1 MSARPALWI
10 NASAPMPTPTR
21 EGHPMTK
28 VNADRTASPA
38 ATRTESPTTVP
49 RGVGRA
55 VASSFVGTAIEWYD
69 FFIYGTAA
77 ALVLGPQFFPGGS
90 DLTGTLAA
98 FATLAVGFIARPF
111 GGVIMGHFGDKTG
124 RKSMLVT
131 SLLTMGVATVGI
143 GLLPNYDAIG
153 VWAPILLVALRFLQ
167 GVGVGGEWGGA
178 VLMATEHAP
187 KGKAGLYGAA
197 PQMGVPAGVILANV
211 VFLLCSQLMTND
223 QFTSWG
229 WRVPF
234 LLSATLV
241 GAAMWIRLGV
251 MESPAFQAVE
261 QEDRITKIPIVEVL
275 RDSWRTVLLAGG
287 TFIATNG
294 IAYVFMVFVLSYGTK
309 ELGFSRGTMLALL
322 IASCPVWMAGMGIS
336 AHLSDRLGRRRVY
349 VTSTVALLVVSTA
362 FFTLIDTA
370 SIPVMLVAML
380 LLAFV
385 LGSTVG
391 PQSALFAE
399 LFPAHVRYSGAS
411 LGYQVGAILGGG
423 IAPFIATW
431 LYASFGSTSA
441 ITGYFVAVSLV
452 SLACTL
458 VLLRRPHE
466 AEEYAGRPASL
477 PAATDAPAAR
487 VTEAGR

>member
-1 MSARPALWI
+1 MTTVSA
-10 NASAPMPTPTR
+10 
-21 EGHPMTK
+21 E
-28 VNADRTASPA
+28 RTASPA
-38 ATRTESPTTVP
+38 ATQTQDHAPAD
-49 RGVGRA
+49 RGVARA

-90 DLTGTLAA
+90 DLAGTLAA
-98 FATLAVGFIARPF
+98 FATLAVGFIARPI
-111 GGVIMGHFGDKTG
+111 GGVVMGHFGDRTG

-131 SLLTMGVATVGI
+131 SLLTMGAATVGI
-143 GLLPNYDAIG
+143 GLLPNYAAIG
-153 VWAPILLVALRFLQ
+153 VWAPILLVLLRFLQ
-167 GVGVGGEWGGA
+167 GIGVGGEWGGA

-187 KGKAGLYGAA
+187 KGKRGLYGAA

-211 VFLLCSQLMTND
+211 VFLLCTQLMSND
-223 QFTSWG
+223 QFTAWG

-234 LLSATLV
+234 LLSSTLI
-241 GAAMWIRLGV
+241 AAALWIRLGV

-261 QEDRITKIPIVEVL
+261 KEDRITRIPIVSVL
-275 RDSWRTVLLAGG
+275 KDSWRTVLLAGG

-294 IAYVFMVFVLSYGTK
+294 IAYVFMVFVLAYGTK
-309 ELGFSRGTMLALL
+309 ELGYSKGTMLALL

-336 AHLSDRLGRRRVY
+336 AHLSDRVGRRRVY
-349 VTSTVALLVVSTA
+349 VTSTVALLVVSA
-362 FFTLIDTA
+362 GFFSLIDTA
-370 SIPVMLVAML
+370 SIPLMLAAML

-385 LGSTVG
+385 LGATVG

-431 LYASFGSTSA
+431 LYASFGTTTA
-441 ITGYFVAVSLV
+441 ITAYFVAVSVV
-452 SLACTL
+452 SLVCTV

-466 AEEYAGRPASL
+466 AEPDAAEPAVA
-477 PAATDAPAAR
+477 PAVTAPEVPVAVGAPAAAS
-487 VTEAGR
+487 EGR

>member
-1 MSARPALWI
+1 
-10 NASAPMPTPTR
+10 
-21 EGHPMTK
+21 
-28 VNADRTASPA
+28 
-38 ATRTESPTTVP
+38 
-49 RGVGRA
+49 
-55 VASSFVGTAIEWYD
+55 
-69 FFIYGTAA
+69 
-77 ALVLGPQFFPGGS
+77 
-90 DLTGTLAA
+90 
-98 FATLAVGFIARPF
+98 
-111 GGVIMGHFGDKTG
+111 
-124 RKSMLVT
+124 
-131 SLLTMGVATVGI
+131 
-143 GLLPNYDAIG
+143 
-153 VWAPILLVALRFLQ
+153 
-167 GVGVGGEWGGA
+167 
-178 VLMATEHAP
+178 
-187 KGKAGLYGAA
+187 
-197 PQMGVPAGVILANV
+197 VPAGVILANV

-241 GAAMWIRLGV
+241 AAAMWIRLGV

-275 RDSWRTVLLAGG
+275 RNSWRTVLLAGG

-336 AHLSDRLGRRRVY
+336 AHLSDRMGRRRVY
-349 VTSTVALLVVSTA
+349 VTSSVALLVVSA
-362 FFTLIDTA
+362 VFFSLLDTA
-370 SIPVMLVAML
+370 SIPAMLVAML
-380 LLAFV
+380 ALAFV

-399 LFPAHVRYSGAS
+399 LFPANVRYSGAS

-441 ITGYFVAVSLV
+441 ITAYFVAVSVV

-466 AEEYAGRPASL
+466 AEAYAGG
-477 PAATDAPAAR
+477 PAAAPA
-487 VTEAGR
+487 VTEGGR